1 MAPPELIDVD
11 CNLWHKALKTLQ
23 NKGDGDA
30 WNILKE
36 DAIELANV
44 VAMLSPSS
52 TIQEAQNGL
61 TLIENNPP
69 PLPVKTTVGVH
80 PYHVNDDELA
90 KKSLEEHG
98 ATIKELLTTH
108 PNLCAAVGECGLD
121 TSDGFPPLQ
130 DQVPWFKLQVNIAQ
144 ELNLPLFVHE
154 RLAFDES
161 MEILKDVNVPIIIHC
176 FTGTKEQCEEYVK
189 RGYYISLSGYILKE
203 ANDNCAEVLACLK
216 EGIIPLDKL
225 MIETDAPYMGF
236 PDSRQLYM
244 EHNVDYV
251 SSLNSKK
258 RKRLQQSM
266 YPNVPSS
273 LPMVLDQVVEC
284 LQQHDSSLTR
294 DQVADQTTKNARK
307 FFGF

>member
-1 MAPPELIDVD
+1 
-11 CNLWHKALKTLQ
+11 
-23 NKGDGDA
+23 
-30 WNILKE
+30 
-36 DAIELANV
+36 
-44 VAMLSPSS
+44 
-52 TIQEAQNGL
+52 
-61 TLIENNPP
+61 
-69 PLPVKTTVGVH
+69 
-80 PYHVNDDELA
+80 
-90 KKSLEEHG
+90 
-98 ATIKELLTTH
+98 
-108 PNLCAAVGECGLD
+108 
-121 TSDGFPPLQ
+121 
-130 DQVPWFKLQVNIAQ
+130 
-144 ELNLPLFVHE
+144 LNLPLFVHE

>member
-1 MAPPELIDVD
+1 
-11 CNLWHKALKTLQ
+11 
-23 NKGDGDA
+23 
-30 WNILKE
+30 
-36 DAIELANV
+36 
-44 VAMLSPSS
+44 
-52 TIQEAQNGL
+52 
-61 TLIENNPP
+61 
-69 PLPVKTTVGVH
+69 
-80 PYHVNDDELA
+80 
-90 KKSLEEHG
+90 
-98 ATIKELLTTH
+98 
-108 PNLCAAVGECGLD
+108 
-121 TSDGFPPLQ
+121 
-130 DQVPWFKLQVNIAQ
+130 
-144 ELNLPLFVHE
+144 
-154 RLAFDES
+154 
-161 MEILKDVNVPIIIHC
+161 
-176 FTGTKEQCEEYVK
+176 
-189 RGYYISLSGYILKE
+189 
-203 ANDNCAEVLACLK
+203 
-216 EGIIPLDKL
+216 